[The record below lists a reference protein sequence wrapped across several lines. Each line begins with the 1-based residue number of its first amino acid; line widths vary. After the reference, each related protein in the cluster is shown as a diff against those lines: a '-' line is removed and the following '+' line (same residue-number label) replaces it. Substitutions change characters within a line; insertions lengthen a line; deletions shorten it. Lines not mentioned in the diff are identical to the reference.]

1 MTLGDVSVLRE
12 HYKYYQKNGQQ
23 LEANEAKENY

>member
-1 MTLGDVSVLRE
+1 MTLGDGSVLRK

-23 LEANEAKENY
+23 LEMSEVKKNY